1 MKQYKY
7 TINGTK
13 YVVEIGDKSDN
24 IVDVAVNGE
33 AYKVEMEKEKEP
45 EKPHVAHVAPAA
57 AAATAAAAPAQPST
71 EKKYAVEAPLP
82 GVVTE
87 VLVGVGDEVKDGDTV
102 AVLEAMKMNN
112 NLDTER
118 SGKVLEILV
127 QPGQPVMEGDRLIV
141 IG

>member
-1 MKQYKY
+1 MKEYKY

-13 YVVEIGDKSDN
+13 YTVGIGEASGETVE
-24 IVDVAVNGE
+24 VTVNGE
-33 AYKVEMEKEKEP
+33 AYKVEREKEP
-45 EKPHVAHVAPAA
+45 EAPKSAPHVAHVTP
-57 AAATAAAAPAQPST
+57 AATAAAPARPAAA

-87 VLVGVGDEVKDGDTV
+87 VLVSVGDEVKDGDTV
-102 AVLEAMKMNN
+102 VVLEAMKMNN

-118 SGKVLEILV
+118 TGKVLEVLV
-127 QPGQPVMEGDRLIV
+127 QPGQPVMEGDRLVV